1 MISAPGLGDADLLEA
16 AAANHR
22 VWFDRIARAA
32 GGRTEHFGDIE
43 LVIAGAGG
51 ATIPFP
57 SSSEGLDDAMREIR
71 DRGLRD
77 VGCWSL
83 APDAELG
90 TSLVAR
96 GFGWGWQP
104 HWMAWDLTALGSEAP
119 PAHQV
124 SAAEPPYA
132 EDVPYVWEGFEV
144 PDSFHLGVRAD
155 GATVGHLVV
164 NPWRGVAGIYNMGV
178 AAPYRRRGIARAL
191 SAAAARVAVAQ
202 GCRFAVLNATEEGER
217 FYRAVGFRS
226 LGWGQ
231 TWWYA
236 PGPEPTPRQAGLAE
250 AIGSGALAALAE
262 LDPTSE
268 ELRAPLPG
276 HTRPLRLALLT
287 GRLEAAGWLLDRSPA
302 LIRERLEP
310 FGATLLHLAVERN
323 QPDFL
328 RLAIDRGADLQARD
342 RTWKATARE
351 WAEHFANQPL
361 AEMLDDAA
369 R

>member
-1 MISAPGLGDADLLEA
+1 MTAAELGDDELLEA

-32 GGRTEHFGDIE
+32 GGRTERFGDTE
-43 LVIAGAGG
+43 LVIAGGG
-51 ATIPFP
+51 AATIPFP
-57 SSSEGLDDAMREIR
+57 TSSEGLHAAVSEIR
-71 DRGLRD
+71 VLGLRD

-104 HWMAWDLTALGSEAP
+104 HWMAWDLTAIGSGDP

-124 SAAEPPYA
+124 VGAEPPYG
-132 EDVPYVWEGFEV
+132 EDVPYIWEGFEV
-144 PDSFHLGVRAD
+144 PDTFHLGVRAD

-164 NPWRGVAGIYNMGV
+164 NPWRGVAGI
-178 AAPYRRRGIARAL
+178 
-191 SAAAARVAVAQ
+191 
-202 GCRFAVLNATEEGER
+202 
-217 FYRAVGFRS
+217 
-226 LGWGQ
+226 
-231 TWWYA
+231 
-236 PGPEPTPRQAGLAE
+236 
-250 AIGSGALAALAE
+250 
-262 LDPTSE
+262 
-268 ELRAPLPG
+268 
-276 HTRPLRLALLT
+276 
-287 GRLEAAGWLLDRSPA
+287 
-302 LIRERLEP
+302 RLEP
-310 FGATLLHLAVERN
+310 FGATLLHLAVEHD
-323 QPDFL
+323 QPDFA

-342 RTWKATARE
+342 RTWRATARE